1 MDAELVED
9 EGEEGSDHDA
19 ADDGGNT
26 ISSPRPWTG
35 GVEEG

>member
-9 EGEEGSDHDA
+9 EGEEGSDEDA

-26 ISSPRPWTG
+26 IPSPRPWAR
-35 GVEEG
+35 GVEEE